1 MDYRRKQSEHNLP
14 GCPKTHHPSA
24 SPGRR
29 SNVIPWSVEKTVF
42 VERASNIFILQA
54 YLVKPNVWIYKI
66 IFWNELFA
74 EERKTNFQ
82 VAAQKYL
89 GLVCRKGEE

>member
-1 MDYRRKQSEHNLP
+1 M
-14 GCPKTHHPSA
+14 HHPSA

-66 IFWNELFA
+66 IFWN
-74 EERKTNFQ
+74 
-82 VAAQKYL
+82 
-89 GLVCRKGEE
+89 